1 MFTASF
7 VEPECKKML
16 QDALAAK
23 RVTWPLLMNS
33 CFIFKLTQATM
44 PIENLRIVVRH
55 LIQEDVKQNAS
66 AKCDNIIEHF
76 FRVRGLPDQKE
87 YDPVFARLLKK
98 HKLVLPLTCD
108 GRLACLWFG
117 FVLRSSLTHLIPF
130 FAVLVFFS
138 FSIFS
143 GHDEDDLR
151 DYTHY
156 RLSHPGSC
164 LCYHCQAKQY
174 EWQKNKEVWE
184 RKLSTPCFLSQD
196 AFLFCPCL
204 VLVANYCFHSL
215 CIVMLIMCCSQV
227 CVCGVPRRVSS
238 SCHGI

>member
-1 MFTASF
+1 MWLFELWLSVPNHTPFSFFSFISFTLREREFKLNGEVMFTASF

-55 LIQEDVKQNAS
+55 LVQEDVKQNAS

-76 FRVRGLPDQKE
+76 FRVRGLPGQKE

-108 GRLACLWFG
+108 GRLACLWFD
-117 FVLRSSLTHLIPF
+117 FVCFEIDTYSSH
-130 FAVLVFFS
+130 
-138 FSIFS
+138 
-143 GHDEDDLR
+143 
-151 DYTHY
+151 
-156 RLSHPGSC
+156 
-164 LCYHCQAKQY
+164 
-174 EWQKNKEVWE
+174 
-184 RKLSTPCFLSQD
+184 
-196 AFLFCPCL
+196 FLF
-204 VLVANYCFHSL
+204 
-215 CIVMLIMCCSQV
+215 
-227 CVCGVPRRVSS
+227 
-238 SCHGI
+238 SCMILRT